1 MYMELLEIV
10 TKLVNVFDVILLVKE
25 NHAWK

>member
-1 MYMELLEIV
+1 MYMEFLEIV

-25 NHAWK
+25 NHAGK